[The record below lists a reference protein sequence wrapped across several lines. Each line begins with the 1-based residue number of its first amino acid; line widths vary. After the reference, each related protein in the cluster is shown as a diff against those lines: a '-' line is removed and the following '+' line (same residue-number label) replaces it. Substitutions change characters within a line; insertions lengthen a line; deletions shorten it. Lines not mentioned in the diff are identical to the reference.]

1 MEVVSRD
8 LGCEPVLRK
17 LRGND
22 FFTVAKQ
29 LAKSGTRSSGAA
41 EQRMCLS
48 TTSSGHQ
55 QPPLKS
61 SHELLQ
67 GGELP
72 QAEKRMGG
80 I

>member
-1 MEVVSRD
+1 MRRDRSKACGLEVVSRD

-41 EQRMCLS
+41 DVPEHHFLRPS
-48 TTSSGHQ
+48 ATA
-55 QPPLKS
+55 
-61 SHELLQ
+61 
-67 GGELP
+67 P
-72 QAEKRMGG
+72 QV
-80 I
+80 